1 MICGKLDG
9 WRQIDGVHGLE
20 AGFEFLERSN
30 LGALAMGKHEIQ
42 GEAVF
47 ALAMKAPSRAPEAGR
62 FESHRD
68 YIDIQ
73 FLFAGEET
81 IGVVP
86 TGQLQ
91 GATPYDAAKDI
102 VFYAAPARYL
112 ALRDSAR
119 PFRRVLSRGGPSADV
134 PFRRTARAAQ
144 GGHQGEGG
152 LLGGAPEA
160 LKCGATP
167 DQTRR
172 EYPFAACG
180 VCGGRPSASGCS
192 LNSSRPSAR
201 SPSSAGRWPG

>member
-30 LGALAMGKHEIQ
+30 LAALAMGKHEIQ
-42 GEAVF
+42 GDAVF
-47 ALAMKAPSRAPEAGR
+47 ALAMKAPSKDPRDAR

-91 GATPYDAAKDI
+91 GATPYDAAKDL
-102 VFYAAPARYL
+102 VFYATPARYL
-112 ALRDSAR
+112 ALAI
-119 PFRRVLSRGGPSADV
+119 PPGHFAVFFPEEGHLPMCHAGGPHELHKVVIKVRVDYWEAH
-134 PFRRTARAAQ
+134 RTR
-144 GGHQGEGG
+144 
-152 LLGGAPEA
+152 
-160 LKCGATP
+160 
-167 DQTRR
+167 
-172 EYPFAACG
+172 
-180 VCGGRPSASGCS
+180 
-192 LNSSRPSAR
+192 
-201 SPSSAGRWPG
+201 